1 MEPSDA
7 DSSPVLTARSDHA
20 LGASA
25 RAPAGTPKVRRLI
38 ADQRYFGLDAQTFH
52 RGAERMLER
61 VTAQEPGPARIDVHG
76 LGEDFRLDGAAG
88 WTLLRAMLAG
98 GLLLADGPGSY
109 RVTARFREYATAPVI
124 MPLSRESARDLIERA
139 REAAARINAHPGK
152 NPYRI
157 RSILVAGSYMSRSSR
172 VPELSLWLLL
182 RRRPEPASRHWSA
195 PLSKSDAMRQL
206 VTTMKALST
215 FIIVHLVSDRQD
227 VPRPFSVVYDADEEL
242 DHASG
247 PSSWGRFREWGA
259 SISRR
264 LSLK

>member
-7 DSSPVLTARSDHA
+7 DSSPVL
-20 LGASA
+20 GAKAEYAPSNA
-25 RAPAGTPKVRRLI
+25 RAPGPPKVRRLI

-52 RGAERMLER
+52 RGAERMLAR
-61 VTAQEPGPARIDVHG
+61 ITALPGPARIDVHG
-76 LGEDFRLDGAAG
+76 LGEDFRLDGAAS

-98 GLLLADGPGSY
+98 ALLLADGPGSY
-109 RVTARFREYATAPVI
+109 RVSAKFREYASAPVI
-124 MPLSRESARDLIERA
+124 MPLSRESAHELLERA
-139 REAAARINAHPGK
+139 RDAAARINAHPGK

-157 RSILVAGSYMSRSSR
+157 RSILVAGSYMSRSNR

-182 RRRPEPASRHWSA
+182 RRRPESQSRHWSA
-195 PLSKSDAMRQL
+195 PLSKSDAMRQM
-206 VTTMKALST
+206 VTTMTALST

-227 VPRPFSVVYDADEEL
+227 VPRPFSVVYDAEEDA
-242 DHASG
+242 DHPSG